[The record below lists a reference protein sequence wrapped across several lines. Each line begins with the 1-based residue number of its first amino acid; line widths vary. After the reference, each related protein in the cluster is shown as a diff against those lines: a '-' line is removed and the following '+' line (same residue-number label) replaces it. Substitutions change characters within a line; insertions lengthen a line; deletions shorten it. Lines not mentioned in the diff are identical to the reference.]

1 MQSVCCILPPCG
13 ASLGL
18 HELSPISIHPPLG
31 IRLGQGSSRHPVRG
45 TINPWTLRGVS
56 SLGILAGD
64 AHTFAPSLDSSEDLG
79 RTNMPQI

>member
-1 MQSVCCILPPCG
+1 MQSVCCILHVVCG

-31 IRLGQGSSRHPVRG
+31 IRSGQGSRHPVRG
-45 TINPWTLRGVS
+45 TINPWTPRGVS

-64 AHTFAPSLDSSEDLG
+64 AHTYAPSLDSSGDLG